1 MTAFEALTNP
11 PASTR
16 PYDESLMTAAVAV
29 VGGKQAASGI
39 RSAAH
44 TFAQLT
50 TGSLLNT
57 HTQSHLQ
64 PSSLITPRCFASKA
78 GRRCT
83 ATCSHSHTQSQ
94 SLSQSTCH
102 SAAALLMSA
111 FPPWAVAAKQK
122 PTKDRVGE
130 CLFVR
135 LRLFVSPPDGEFGSL
150 WLCLLF
156 TEVRGV
162 LFPASGHFTAA
173 S

>member
-39 RSAAH
+39 RSAAL

-83 ATCSHSHTQSQ
+83 ATCSHSHTQSHTVTVNMPQ
-94 SLSQSTCH
+94 RSSAFDERFSTVGRGCQAKTYERSCWRMPVRQTSSVRQST
-102 SAAALLMSA
+102 
-111 FPPWAVAAKQK
+111 
-122 PTKDRVGE
+122 
-130 CLFVR
+130 
-135 LRLFVSPPDGEFGSL
+135 
-150 WLCLLF
+150 
-156 TEVRGV
+156 
-162 LFPASGHFTAA
+162 
-173 S
+173 

>member
-1 MTAFEALTNP
+1 VTAFEALTNP

-16 PYDESLMTAAVAV
+16 PYDESLMTAAVAI

-44 TFAQLT
+44 TFAQLAT
-50 TGSLLNT
+50 CSLLNT

-83 ATCSHSHTQSQ
+83 AMTCSHSHTQ

-111 FPPWAVAAKQK
+111 FPLWAVAAKQK

-150 WLCLLF
+150 LACLLCF
-156 TEVRGV
+156 
-162 LFPASGHFTAA
+162 H
-173 S
+173 